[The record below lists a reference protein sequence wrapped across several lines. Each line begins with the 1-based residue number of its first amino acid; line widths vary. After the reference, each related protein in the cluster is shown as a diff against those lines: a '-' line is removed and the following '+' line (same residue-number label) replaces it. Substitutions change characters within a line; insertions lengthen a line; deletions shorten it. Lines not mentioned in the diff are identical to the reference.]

1 MGILSVV
8 IWKKET
14 DNWNVSTKSR
24 YETGTIHI
32 LLLFLPLPLA
42 MHH

>member
-14 DNWNVSTKSR
+14 DNWNVSTKS
-24 YETGTIHI
+24 YETGTIHII